1 MATTSGRDNFGHKRF
16 FARFTRFL
24 GIVGNFPL
32 ATTMLGRRQKLNLQ
46 FLQIVDA
53 FLLVAAYWSAH
64 WLRYRGHDV
73 GLFEAPIS
81 PFVDFQWLLF
91 VLIPFGPICLHAQ
104 GFYEHPERKATGRS
118 LAQLGR
124 AAIVFG
130 MIIALCSYFL
140 KLRVDSRAVMPIF
153 ASLAS
158 SLLLLRERATVVSY
172 KRGVRTGEMRERIIL
187 AGTASDIL
195 AFRRTLTPAEIMELE
210 VAEDVDIAAKT
221 LPDFVEALHKH
232 SPDRV
237 IFAGS
242 HGELGRLQEYIGA
255 CETEGIESW
264 LCADFMQTT
273 IARPDFD
280 HFGNRPMLVFRTAPS
295 VSWALFL
302 KHLLDRVIALTLL
315 VALSWLFA
323 IIAIAIKLTSKGPVI
338 FRQARGGKNGRPF
351 PMFKFRTMKTD
362 AEMQREEL
370 QKFNV
375 MSGPVFKVE
384 HDPRVTAV
392 GHLLRKTSLD
402 ELPQLWN
409 VLKGD
414 MSLVG
419 PRPLPMYEVER
430 IEATAHRRRLSMK
443 PGITCLWQISG
454 RSNVTSF
461 ERWVALDLEY
471 IDNWSPLL
479 DLRIL
484 LKTIPVVLFGWGAK

>member
-1 MATTSGRDNFGHKRF
+1 
-16 FARFTRFL
+16 
-24 GIVGNFPL
+24 
-32 ATTMLGRRQKLNLQ
+32 MLGRRQKLNLQ

-53 FLLVAAYWSAH
+53 FFIVAAFWSAH
-64 WLRYRGHDV
+64 WFRYNGPEF
-73 GLFEAPIS
+73 GLFEIPIQ
-81 PFVDFQWLLF
+81 PFTEFQWLLL

-104 GFYEHPERKATGRS
+104 SFYEHPERKTVGRS
-118 LAQLGR
+118 LSQLGR
-124 AAIVFG
+124 AAIVLG
-130 MIIALCSYFL
+130 LLIALCAYFF
-140 KLRVDSRAVMPIF
+140 KRSVDSRAVMPLF
-153 ASLAS
+153 AILAAV
-158 SLLLLRERATVVSY
+158 LLLSREWATVIRYRRS
-172 KRGVRTGEMRERIIL
+172 VRSGAFRETIIL
-187 AGTASDIL
+187 VGTAADML
-195 AFRRTLTPAEIMELE
+195 AFRKSFTPSETMEIE
-210 VAEDVDIAAKT
+210 VAEDLDVTARSVA
-221 LPDFVEALHKH
+221 DFVETLHRHTPERVVFIGGH
-232 SPDRV
+232 S
-237 IFAGS
+237 
-242 HGELGRLQEYIGA
+242 ELGRLQEYIGA

-264 LCADFMQTT
+264 LCADFMQTA

-302 KHLLDRVIALTLL
+302 KHLVDRIVALTLL

-323 IIAIAIKLTSKGPVI
+323 IIALAIRLTSKGPVI
-338 FRQARGGKNGRPF
+338 FRQSRGGKNGRPF
-351 PMFKFRTMKTD
+351 AMFKFRTMTTD

-384 HDPRVTAV
+384 QDPRVTAI
-392 GHLLRKTSLD
+392 GRFLRKTSLD
-402 ELPQLWN
+402 ELPQFWN

-454 RSNVTSF
+454 RNNVTSF
-461 ERWVALDLEY
+461 DRWVALDLEY
-471 IDNWSPLL
+471 IDNRSPLL

>member
-1 MATTSGRDNFGHKRF
+1 
-16 FARFTRFL
+16 
-24 GIVGNFPL
+24 
-32 ATTMLGRRQKLNLQ
+32 MLGRRQKLNLQ

-53 FLLVAAYWSAH
+53 FLLIIALWSAH
-64 WLRYRGHDV
+64 WVRYHGPEF
-73 GLFEAPIS
+73 GLFDLPIQ
-81 PFVDFQWLLF
+81 PFVVFQWLLA
-91 VLIPFGPICLHAQ
+91 VLGFFGPICLHAQ
-104 GFYEHPERKATGRS
+104 GFYEHPERKTVGRS

-124 AAIVFG
+124 SAVVLG
-130 MIIALCSYFL
+130 LIIALIAYFF
-140 KLRVDSRAVMPIF
+140 RQSVDSRAVMPMF
-153 ASLAS
+153 ATLATV
-158 SLLLLRERATVVSY
+158 LLLSREWITVSRY
-172 KRGVRTGEMRERIIL
+172 QRSVRSGKIRERIIL
-187 AGTASDIL
+187 VGTAQDIVS
-195 AFRRTLTPAEIMELE
+195 FRKTLTASELMEIE
-210 VAEDVDIAAKT
+210 VAEEMDVT
-221 LPDFVEALHKH
+221 VRTVPELVEALHRH
-232 SPDRV
+232 TPERV
-237 IFAGS
+237 LFVGG

-255 CETEGIESW
+255 CEIEGVESW
-264 LCADFMQTT
+264 LSADFMQTA

-280 HFGNRPMLVFRTAPS
+280 HFGMRPMLVFRTAPS
-295 VSWALFL
+295 VSWALLL
-302 KHLLDRVIALTLL
+302 KHLFDRIVALSVL
-315 VALSWLFA
+315 VALSWLFL
-323 IIAIAIKLTSKGPVI
+323 IIAISIRLTSKGPVI

-351 PMFKFRTMKTD
+351 QMFKFRTMRTD

-384 HDPRVTAV
+384 NDPRVTTV
-392 GHLLRKTSLD
+392 GRFLRKTSLD

-454 RSNVTSF
+454 RNNVTSF
-461 ERWVALDLEY
+461 DRWVALDLEY